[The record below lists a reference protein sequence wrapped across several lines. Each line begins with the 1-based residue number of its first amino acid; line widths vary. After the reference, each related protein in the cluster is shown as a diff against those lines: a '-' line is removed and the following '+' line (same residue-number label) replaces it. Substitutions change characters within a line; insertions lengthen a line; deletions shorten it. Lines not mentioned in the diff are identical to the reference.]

1 MIDSR
6 VTDPTL
12 LHRARARDDG
22 PGGVRGCL
30 CADVVGTSR
39 GGKTSQHAAS
49 QVTQRKPHRRAK
61 MNVALTRSKND
72 DGSRRIA
79 GTHDIAH
86 ARVARATRPAGRR
99 AGRVAAARRRR
110 VLVSGLSASSPR
122 AHTRQAP
129 GVLPACAHT
138 RATDTR
144 GTSMAAKPPKRWTPQ
159 YIKRTHTKHRVRYGV
174 RVPKRPCAH
183 LIRFRGCRRRH
194 MCTNRAPLR
203 RARGLTIRR
212 RLTPSAA
219 TTPLKGHR

>member
-6 VTDPTL
+6 AAEGVTDPTL

-61 MNVALTRSKND
+61 MNGSARSPIEKRGRVAAE
-72 DGSRRIA
+72 A

-99 AGRVAAARRRR
+99 AGRVAALSRPLAGGASSSRVSPR
-110 VLVSGLSASSPR
+110 VLREHPTGGRRATGVR
-122 AHTRQAP
+122 AHAS
-129 GVLPACAHT
+129 
-138 RATDTR
+138 D
-144 GTSMAAKPPKRWTPQ
+144 
-159 YIKRTHTKHRVRYGV
+159 
-174 RVPKRPCAH
+174 
-183 LIRFRGCRRRH
+183 
-194 MCTNRAPLR
+194 
-203 RARGLTIRR
+203 
-212 RLTPSAA
+212 
-219 TTPLKGHR
+219 

>member
-61 MNVALTRSKND
+61 MNSSPVSP
-72 DGSRRIA
+72 RRRKTFTGRAAEA

-122 AHTRQAP
+122 APDRR
-129 GVLPACAHT
+129 PAC
-138 RATDTR
+138 
-144 GTSMAAKPPKRWTPQ
+144 
-159 YIKRTHTKHRVRYGV
+159 Y
-174 RVPKRPCAH
+174 
-183 LIRFRGCRRRH
+183 
-194 MCTNRAPLR
+194 R
-203 RARGLTIRR
+203 RARTRE
-212 RLTPSAA
+212 RLTLEVQAWPPNRRSDGRRNTSRGPTRSTEYDTVCACRNAPVPISSASAA
-219 TTPLKGHR
+219 AAAVICARTERRCAVVSRPLLPPRH